1 MRPFNLSS
9 YLAREASVI
18 PNGTSVSEVPN
29 GSGTGGPVQI
39 TDGGEGQTKRPIAEV
54 LGDIF
59 AAAKSSDPADLQLA
73 AKQAMNAEIPQEFL
87 GNRNVLNLVK
97 AIAGRADEDPNFVS
111 RNLETGEPEQSLDDL
126 ARELAKYLGLNESE
140 IAMQAK
146 KLNSPQTEG
155 GAMSNQTATPAAG
168 GVPSVR
174 TSAVT
179 GDQASEEIRR
189 QQEDPTHK
197 RKKSNPFRV
206 LMGYV
211 GKMRD
216 HGMSKREIVK
226 KIMHMKNN
234 RWDPDT
240 IRKCVDIVTERNRRK
255 KKKEST
261 DMSMDTLEDKMFSP
275 AFNMQRWER
284 RAKAKAPKGA
294 DGDFEDRESV
304 YSQERDPRLMS
315 ITELLMEFIYLVSA
329 KEFVPNSAE
338 NAGAGSNPD
347 KNGIR
352 RRLGKIKT
360 ELKRRGYESNQ
371 IIDLL
376 DVTSGEDE
384 EEEQEG

>member
-9 YLAREASVI
+9 YLAREASLI

-29 GSGTGGPVQI
+29 GSGTGPVQI
-39 TDGGEGQTKRPIAEV
+39 TDGGEGQTKRPIADV

-59 AAAKSSDPADLQLA
+59 AAAKSSNQDDLQMA
-73 AKQAMNAEIPQEFL
+73 AKQAINAEIPQEFL
-87 GNRNVLNLVK
+87 GNRNVVNLVK
-97 AIAGRADEDPNFVS
+97 AIGGRADEDPNFVS
-111 RNLETGEPEQSLDDL
+111 RDLETNQPERSLDDL
-126 ARELAKYLGLNESE
+126 ARELAKYLGLNESQLE
-140 IAMQAK
+140 NQAR
-146 KLNSPQTEG
+146 SSQTEG

-179 GDQASEEIRR
+179 GDQVSEEIRR

-261 DMSMDTLEDKMFSP
+261 DMSMETLEDKMFSP
-275 AFNMQRWER
+275 AFNMQKWER

-304 YSQERDPRLMS
+304 YDQERDPRLMS

-338 NAGAGSNPD
+338 NAGAGSDPD
-347 KNGIR
+347 KNVIR

-376 DVTSGEDE
+376 DVTSGEEE